1 MLKFSLEKVMIV
13 VLLALMLGSGVAI
26 ASQAFDSFK
35 SPSSSRQWLQKALD
49 IGKVFVTSLSTK
61 TSPSDQ
67 AFSLPP
73 SPSPLIQAI
82 VSKNPLPSPQPT
94 KKPTNPPRP
103 TNAQSTS
110 AACARFTV
118 THLDGS
124 TSSLCY
130 TSENRAKL
138 QRLEYERSS
147 AQAFYEFDMR
157 SSDRYQQ
164 EYERSGS
171 SIYLDAKQRSEQSAR
186 EHASKRDAAVAA
198 MQEIEKQGW

>member
-1 MLKFSLEKVMIV
+1 MLKLSLEKVMVV

-26 ASQAFDSFK
+26 ASQVSHSFE
-35 SPSSSRQWLQKALD
+35 SPSSSRQRLQNALA

-61 TSPSDQ
+61 TSPSNQ

-73 SPSPLIQAI
+73 SPSPLVQLI
-82 VSKNPLPSPQPT
+82 VSKNPLPSPHPT
-94 KKPTNPPRP
+94 KKPANPPRL
-103 TNAQSTS
+103 TNTQSTS
-110 AACARFTV
+110 AACVHFTV

-138 QRLEYERSS
+138 RRLEYERSS

-157 SSDRYQQ
+157 SSERYQQ
-164 EYERSGS
+164 EYERTGS
-171 SIYLDAKQRSEQSAR
+171 SIYLDAKERSEQSAR

-198 MQEIEKQGW
+198 MQEIEKKGW